1 MKSIIKGQYALLLTL
16 CCGLFSASV
25 SANSTRIDIYGTV
38 IASPCVVN
46 GGQDSLSVPL
56 GDNIQADSLA
66 AAGSATDW
74 ANFTLALTACPAS
87 TSSFSVKFTGTPD
100 GDDATMYA
108 NTGTATNLKL
118 ELATQDASATLNN
131 EMSLDDITIPSS
143 HAYDLLLRARAVSK
157 GSVMPGSIIGQVQA
171 TFTYQ

>member
-1 MKSIIKGQYALLLTL
+1 MKNIVKGNFALLLTL
-16 CCGLFSASV
+16 CCGLFSASS
-25 SANSTRIDIYGTV
+25 SAVRIDINGTV
-38 IASPCVVN
+38 VASPCVVN

-56 GDNIQADSLA
+56 GDNIQADGLA
-66 AAGSATDW
+66 AAGSTTDW
-74 ANFTLALTACPAS
+74 ANFTLALTACPTS
-87 TSSFSVKFTGTPD
+87 TSSFSVAFSGTPD

-118 ELATQDASATLNN
+118 ELSTQSGNMTLSNNSAINN
-131 EMSLDDITIPSS
+131 VVIPSS
-143 HAYDLLLRARAVSK
+143 HAYDLLLRTRAVSK